1 MSDSTV
7 NVLEYLFAN
16 ATDFALCW
24 INEAACGLMYKL
36 RKIEKQTAPQ

>member
-1 MSDSTV
+1 MSDSSV

-24 INEAACGLMYKL
+24 INEAACGLVF
-36 RKIEKQTAPQ
+36 EVVFVVF